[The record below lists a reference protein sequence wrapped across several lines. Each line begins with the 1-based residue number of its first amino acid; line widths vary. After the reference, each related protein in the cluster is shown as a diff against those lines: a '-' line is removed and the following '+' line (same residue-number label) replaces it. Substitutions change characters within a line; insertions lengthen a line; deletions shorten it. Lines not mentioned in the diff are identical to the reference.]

1 MVAWERPNDFR
12 KVLSNV
18 GSFVDIKGGYVYP
31 ERVMASE
38 KKPIRV
44 WMQSGANDADILFG
58 SWPQANQAVAA
69 SLEFAG
75 YDVKFLF
82 GEGGHNLRHG
92 GAVFADALRWLWRD

>member
-1 MVAWERPNDFR
+1 M
-12 KVLSNV
+12 L
-18 GSFVDIKGGYVYP
+18 
-31 ERVMASE
+31 
-38 KKPIRV
+38 
-44 WMQSGANDADILFG
+44 G

-75 YDVKFLF
+75 YDYKFVF